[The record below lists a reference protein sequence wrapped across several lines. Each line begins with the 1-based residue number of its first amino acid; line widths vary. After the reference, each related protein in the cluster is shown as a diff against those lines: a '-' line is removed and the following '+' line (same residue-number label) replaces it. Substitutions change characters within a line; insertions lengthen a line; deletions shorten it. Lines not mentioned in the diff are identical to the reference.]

1 MMSGMDPASTRW
13 EQRTDTYL
21 VSKSGGWRPA
31 AGSRRLQ
38 EGREKNDFAAPG
50 DTNSTNSTDGANVKI
65 GGVVLVIGFLAL
77 VLWKCCRRKRTTP
90 DGDNE
95 AGVRTGAARDEAEG
109 AVDLEQGGSPE
120 VVVAVPLAAE
130 SATAPAL
137 EEGDAAA
144 VVLPTTVPL
153 ATEVPRAADIEEG
166 GAPTTTPFAADVQEK
181 DDQRSV
187 EEQRTALGAAASPGA
202 ECTVE
207 PTPAATAAA
216 PPPPGDDI
224 DQTPRR
230 RGLKKRQRALAQR
243 RDTLEADA
251 AEASR
256 REGEAQEN
264 IDELSAHQA
273 ATTDRLNHDRAV
285 GEARQD
291 ELRSQLRAE
300 RASDHAAESLE
311 RAEIEEWEGR
321 AVRAEQHA
329 GELEHALAEQEHEA
343 VVLENLLSEEQHGGE
358 EGVLAAGDEHGAAAG
373 LAPAEVDHTEEMGLA
388 RSAGTAAEGSI
399 QELFVANSIEET
411 GIAEMATTVKHV
423 MGVVSHD
430 RERLTV
436 HRGLGQGKCGKVEEI
451 EFADFPGECFA
462 LKTVAKGAD
471 EYTKHAALVEM
482 MVFARLAGQPHDNLL
497 GALAVDDSSPLMPIM
512 MPKATDDLETRMN
525 DDSFA
530 IGDKLRQVLTAI
542 SVLVVDLARATE
554 HLHGMNIVH
563 RDIKPGNLLVFET
576 EELGLHGKLADFGFA
591 REIGESCPAMMGTP
605 GYMAFES
612 MSREPVAGA
621 AGQDVV
627 GVAMVLLMVCLRK
640 ELRSPNLYANMAL
653 INSDEMTRLKEL
665 FQRMTLGEDISAE
678 KELAQIDMTKRTMAD
693 GSFAA
698 MMLSADK
705 LDPALKSPEML
716 LESLPHFLATDP
728 TERKDMGSL
737 LDLAQGLAEINQD
750 AKEEEA

>member
-1 MMSGMDPASTRW
+1 MSGMDPASTRW

-38 EGREKNDFAAPG
+38 GREKNDFAASG
-50 DTNSTNSTDGANVKI
+50 DTNDTSSTGGANVKMA
-65 GGVVLVIGFLAL
+65 GVALVIGFLAL
-77 VLWKCCRRKRTTP
+77 ILWKCCQRKRTTP
-90 DGDNE
+90 VGDNE
-95 AGVRTGAARDEAEG
+95 AQVRAGTARDEEEG
-109 AVDLEQGGSPE
+109 AVDLEQGGLPE
-120 VVVAVPLAAE
+120 VVAVPLAAE
-130 SATAPAL
+130 AASAPVL
-137 EEGDAAA
+137 EEGGAAA
-144 VVLPTTVPL
+144 VLPTAVPL
-153 ATEVPRAADIEEG
+153 ATEVTRAADIEEG
-166 GAPTTTPFAADVQEK
+166 GAPTPPFPADVQRE
-181 DDQRSV
+181 DDQRK
-187 EEQRTALGAAASPGA
+187 EQHMAVGAAASPEA
-202 ECTVE
+202 ECTAE
-207 PTPAATAAA
+207 PARAATAAA
-216 PPPPGDDI
+216 PPPSEDI
-224 DQTPRR
+224 DETPRR
-230 RGLKKRQRALAQR
+230 QGLQERQRALALR
-243 RDTLEADA
+243 RDTLEAGA

-256 REGEAQEN
+256 REGEAQEK
-264 IDELSAHQA
+264 IDELSALHV

-311 RAEIEEWEGR
+311 RAEVEDLEGR

-343 VVLENLLSEEQHGGE
+343 VVLENLLSEEQRAGE
-358 EGVLAAGDEHGAAAG
+358 EEVLEAGDEQGAAAG
-373 LAPAEVDHTEEMGLA
+373 LAPAEADHTEEKGLA

-399 QELFVANSIEET
+399 QELFIANSIEET
-411 GIAEMATTVKHV
+411 GIAEMATTVKHA

-436 HRGLGQGKCGKVEEI
+436 HGGLGQGKCGKVEEV
-451 EFADFPGECFA
+451 EFADFPGEHFA

-482 MVFARLAGQPHDNLL
+482 MVFARVARQPHDNVL

-525 DDSFA
+525 NDSCT
-530 IGDKLRQVLTAI
+530 IEDKLRQALTAI
-542 SVLVVDLARATE
+542 SVLVVDLARAAR

-563 RDIKPGNLLVFET
+563 RDIKPGNLMVFET

-627 GVAMVLLMVCLRK
+627 AVAMVLLMVCLRK

-653 INSDEMTRLKEL
+653 INADEMNRLKGL
-665 FQRMTLGEDISAE
+665 FHRMTQGEDISAE

-698 MMLSADK
+698 MILSADK
-705 LDPALKSPEML
+705 LDPALKSPEMV
-716 LESLPHFLATDP
+716 
-728 TERKDMGSL
+728 
-737 LDLAQGLAEINQD
+737 
-750 AKEEEA
+750 

>member
-1 MMSGMDPASTRW
+1 MSGMDPASTRW
-13 EQRTDTYL
+13 ERRTDTYL

-38 EGREKNDFAAPG
+38 GRERNDFAASG
-50 DTNSTNSTDGANVKI
+50 DTNNTNSTAGSNVKI
-65 GGVVLVIGFLAL
+65 AGVVLVIGFLAL
-77 VLWKCCRRKRTTP
+77 VLRKCCRRKRTTP
-90 DGDNE
+90 VGDNE
-95 AGVRTGAARDEAEG
+95 ARVRTGAARDEAEG

-120 VVVAVPLAAE
+120 MVVAVPLAAE
-130 SATAPAL
+130 SASAPVL
-137 EEGDAAA
+137 EKGDAAA
-144 VVLPTTVPL
+144 GVLPTTVSL
-153 ATEVPRAADIEEG
+153 ATEVSRAADIEEG
-166 GAPTTTPFAADVQEK
+166 GAPTTPPFPADVQGK

-216 PPPPGDDI
+216 PPPPSDGI

-230 RGLKKRQRALAQR
+230 RGLQKRQRALARR
-243 RDTLEADA
+243 RDTLEAGA

-256 REGEAQEN
+256 REGEAQEK
-264 IDELSAHQA
+264 IDELSALQA
-273 ATTDRLNHDRAV
+273 AATYRLNHDRAL

-321 AVRAEQHA
+321 AVRAEHHA

-343 VVLENLLSEEQHGGE
+343 VVLENLLSEEQHDGE
-358 EGVLAAGDEHGAAAG
+358 EGFLEEGDEHGAAAG
-373 LAPAEVDHTEEMGLA
+373 PAPAEVDHAEEMGLA

-436 HRGLGQGKCGKVEEI
+436 HRGLGQGKCGKVEEV

-482 MVFARLAGQPHDNLL
+482 MVFARLAGQPHDNVL

-525 DDSFA
+525 NDSFA
-530 IGDKLRQVLTAI
+530 IEDQ
-542 SVLVVDLARATE
+542 LVVDLARATR

-705 LDPALKSPEML
+705 LDPTLKSPEMV
-716 LESLPHFLATDP
+716 
-728 TERKDMGSL
+728 
-737 LDLAQGLAEINQD
+737 
-750 AKEEEA
+750 

>member
-1 MMSGMDPASTRW
+1 MSGMDPASTRW
-13 EQRTDTYL
+13 EQRTDTFL

-38 EGREKNDFAAPG
+38 GREIYDFAASG
-50 DTNSTNSTDGANVKI
+50 DTNSTNSTGGANVKI
-65 GGVVLVIGFLAL
+65 AVVVLVVGFLAL
-77 VLWKCCRRKRTTP
+77 VLWKCCRRKRTTL
-90 DGDNE
+90 DGENK
-95 AGVRTGAARDEAEG
+95 ARVRTGAARDEAEG

-120 VVVAVPLAAE
+120 VVVVVPNAAE
-130 SATAPAL
+130 SASAPML

-153 ATEVPRAADIEEG
+153 ATEVSRAADIEEG
-166 GAPTTTPFAADVQEK
+166 GAPTTPPFPADVQGK
-181 DDQRSV
+181 DDKRSV
-187 EEQRTALGAAASPGA
+187 NEQRTELGAAASPGA

-207 PTPAATAAA
+207 PVPAATAAA
-216 PPPPGDDI
+216 PPPSDDI

-230 RGLKKRQRALAQR
+230 RGLQKRLRALAQR
-243 RDTLEADA
+243 RATLETGA

-256 REGEAQEN
+256 REGEAQEK
-264 IDELSAHQA
+264 IDELSALQA
-273 ATTDRLNHDRAV
+273 AATNRLNHDRAV

-300 RASDHAAESLE
+300 RASDHSESLE
-311 RAEIEEWEGR
+311 RAEIEEWESR
-321 AVRAEQHA
+321 ALRAEQHA
-329 GELEHALAEQEHEA
+329 SEPEHAIAEQEHEA
-343 VVLENLLSEEQHGGE
+343 VVLENLLSEEQHDGE
-358 EGVLAAGDEHGAAAG
+358 KGDEHGAAAG
-373 LAPAEVDHTEEMGLA
+373 PAPAEVDHAEAMGLA

-436 HRGLGQGKCGKVEEI
+436 HRGLGQGKCGKVEEV
-451 EFADFPGECFA
+451 EFADFPEEYFA

-482 MVFARLAGQPHDNLL
+482 MVFARLAGQPHDNVL

-525 DDSFA
+525 NDSLA

-542 SVLVVDLARATE
+542 SVLVVDLARATR

-612 MSREPVAGA
+612 MSRGPVAGA

-705 LDPALKSPEML
+705 LDPTLKSPEML
-716 LESLPHFLATDP
+716 LESLPHFLAADP

-737 LDLAQGLAEINQD
+737 LDLAQSLAEINQD
-750 AKEEEA
+750 V

>member
-1 MMSGMDPASTRW
+1 MSGIDPASTRW
-13 EQRTDTYL
+13 EQRTNTYL
-21 VSKSGGWRPA
+21 VSKRGGWRPA
-31 AGSRRLQ
+31 ARSRRLQ
-38 EGREKNDFAAPG
+38 GREINDFAASG
-50 DTNSTNSTDGANVKI
+50 ATNSTNSTVGTNVKI
-65 GGVVLVIGFLAL
+65 AGVVLAIGFLAL
-77 VLWKCCRRKRTTP
+77 VLWKWCRRKRTTP
-90 DGDNE
+90 VIDNE
-95 AGVRTGAARDEAEG
+95 ARGRTGAARDGAED
-109 AVDLEQGGSPE
+109 AVDLEQWGSPE

-130 SATAPAL
+130 SASAPVL
-137 EEGDAAA
+137 EKGDAAA
-144 VVLPTTVPL
+144 VVLPTTVSL
-153 ATEVPRAADIEEG
+153 ATEVSRAADIEEG
-166 GAPTTTPFAADVQEK
+166 GAPKTPPFPADVQGK

-187 EEQRTALGAAASPGA
+187 EEQRAALGAAASPGA

-207 PTPAATAAA
+207 PTPAATSAA
-216 PPPPGDDI
+216 PPPPSDGI

-230 RGLKKRQRALAQR
+230 RGLQKRQRALARR
-243 RDTLEADA
+243 RDTLEAGA

-256 REGEAQEN
+256 REGEAQEK
-264 IDELSAHQA
+264 IDELSALQA
-273 ATTDRLNHDRAV
+273 AATNRLNHDRAA

-321 AVRAEQHA
+321 AVRAEQRA

-343 VVLENLLSEEQHGGE
+343 VVLENLLSEEQHDGE
-358 EGVLAAGDEHGAAAG
+358 EGVPEAGDEHGAAAG
-373 LAPAEVDHTEEMGLA
+373 PAPAEVDHAEERGLA
-388 RSAGTAAEGSI
+388 KSAGTAAEGSI

-436 HRGLGQGKCGKVEEI
+436 HKGLGQGKCGKVEEV

-482 MVFARLAGQPHDNLL
+482 MVFARLAGQPHDNVL

-525 DDSFA
+525 NDSFA
-530 IGDKLRQVLTAI
+530 IGDKLRQVLAAI
-542 SVLVVDLARATE
+542 SVLVVDLARATR

-576 EELGLHGKLADFGFA
+576 EELGLHGRLADFGFA

-737 LDLAQGLAEINQD
+737 LDLAQSLAEINQNV
-750 AKEEEA
+750 KEEEA